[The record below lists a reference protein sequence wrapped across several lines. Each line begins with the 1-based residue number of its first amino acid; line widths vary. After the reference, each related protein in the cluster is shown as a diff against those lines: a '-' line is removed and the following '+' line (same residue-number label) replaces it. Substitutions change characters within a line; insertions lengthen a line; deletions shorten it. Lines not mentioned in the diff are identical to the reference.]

1 MKQALIKEILKLK
14 DEAILYGFDWPTED
28 PENASFEDLEAFLEE
43 VWGFI
48 NDAEC
53 ADHMEGLED

>member
-1 MKQALIKEILKLK
+1 MKTALIKEILELK

-28 PENASFEDLEAFLEE
+28 LENASLEDLEAFAEE
-43 VWGFI
+43 VSVFI

-53 ADHMEGLED
+53 AEHMDGEE